1 MNLTIPSLWGELSRK
16 LRSSAPYRSLLEGAT
31 EVVRLPVPA
40 AAWVMSLLA
49 DDLAEQGEGRTQL
62 IVVPH
67 ESDAQAWIE
76 AAQFF
81 TGGEGGPSAAAEPVY
96 FPGPPLT
103 PYQETDPSLLVRAQ
117 ETVALDRLLHDER
130 PVLVTTPRALFRRL
144 PTADAFRAA
153 TVELA
158 VGEEAPMEEL
168 LDHLFEHGYRRTDLV
183 TEVGDVAVRGGILDL
198 FPAGADEPVRVE
210 YFGDTVDTLRRFD
223 VRSQRSEERAER
235 VRLLPLTL
243 FTSGPGQAERLA
255 DVLADVA
262 GDKLTREAA
271 GHLADLRERGAFPGW
286 THYLPLLAR
295 ETASLGE
302 LAAGASTASDS
313 AAGPDPLV
321 VAADPSAL
329 AAEAEQHADTL
340 EADYAARRNHHKLAA
355 PPDALEEPLEVVE
368 AVLDS
373 ARIRLGGLVVG
384 SAGPAA
390 GPTAGAGLPA
400 VDFAAIT
407 TDLFQGQL
415 PRFPQEVATCRDRG
429 ERCVVAVAPGHRRRI
444 EDLLEA
450 RQIPVGAD
458 GVEIAEGELARGFRL
473 PAAGVS
479 LYGEQQLLPRAKPQV
494 RAAKKRKGPRYGPFV
509 SSLRDLKV
517 GDYIVHGDHGIG
529 QYVALRRLGG
539 DAAGG
544 DLPPVL
550 AGMKDG
556 DGVETEVMEIAYAS
570 GKSLLLPLSRLD
582 MIQKF
587 SGIEGVSPRL
597 DTLGGTSWNKTK
609 SRVKKSLRD
618 MAGELLKLYAE
629 RAVAEAPAMDPDSDR
644 MRQFEAAFVYEET
657 PDQLEAIAAIKE
669 DIEGS
674 QPMDRLL
681 CGDVGYGKTEVA
693 MRAAFKA
700 VDSGFQVAVLAP
712 TTILA
717 DQHLE
722 TFEKRFAG
730 FPVKVEMVSRFRTNA
745 EIKETLARVAGGEVD
760 VLVGTHRL
768 LSKDVDFPRLG
779 LVVVDEEQRFGVAQK
794 ERLKKLKKNVHVLAM
809 SATPVPRTLQLSLAG
824 VRDLSVIE
832 TPPKDRMAVE
842 TAIVP
847 FDGQL
852 VREAIEYELERGG
865 QVYYVYNRV
874 ETIDKMQAYLREVV
888 PDVRVTVGHGQLGEG
903 ELSKRMHA
911 FTAGDY
917 DLLLA
922 TTIIENG
929 IDIPNV
935 NTMIIHRA
943 DRFGLSQLYQLRGRV
958 GRSDQLAYCYLT
970 IPGDRV
976 LSADARQRLSALR
989 EFTDLGAGF
998 RIAARDLEIRG
1009 AGNLLGAEQSGHI
1022 AAVGIET
1029 YLKMLEETVAEL
1041 RGEAVP
1047 EAPSTAIDLPVP
1059 MSIPDDYVADPN
1071 LRMETYRNIVSGE
1084 RGDED
1089 VLAELEDRFGP
1100 PPAEV
1105 RTLLEVARVK
1115 RMAEALRVQS
1125 IGFQK
1130 GALVIRLRQ
1139 DARVD
1144 VDRLVEMMN
1153 QDPGIAFSPTG
1164 VLTVRSDAGLLETAK
1179 RTLEELAA

>member
-1 MNLTIPSLWGELSRK
+1 MTIPSLWEDLSRR
-16 LRSSAPYRSLLEGAT
+16 LRTSAPYRALLDGAT

-40 AAWVMSLLA
+40 AAWVMTLLA
-49 DDLAEQGEGRTQL
+49 EDLATQGEGRAQL
-62 IVVPH
+62 VVVPH

-76 AAQFF
+76 AARLF
-81 TGGEGGPSAAAEPVY
+81 GGESGSESGSTATEPVY

-153 TVELA
+153 AVELV
-158 VGEEAPMEEL
+158 VGEESPMEEL
-168 LDHLFEHGYRRTDLV
+168 LDHLLDHGYRRTDLV
-183 TEVGDVAVRGGILDL
+183 TEVGEVAVRGGILDL
-198 FPAGADEPVRVE
+198 FPPGEDDPVRLE

-223 VRSQRSEERAER
+223 VQTQRTEETLQRT
-235 VRLLPLTL
+235 RLLPLTL
-243 FTSGPGQAERLA
+243 FASGASQAERLA

-262 GDKLTREAA
+262 GDKLTQEAA
-271 GHLADLRERGAFPGW
+271 GHLSELRQRGEFPGW

-302 LAAGASTASDS
+302 LAARGGEDGGRYPMVIAVDPTA
-313 AAGPDPLV
+313 LE
-321 VAADPSAL
+321 
-329 AAEAEQHADTL
+329 AEAEQHAETL
-340 EADYAARRNHHKLAA
+340 EADYAARRNHHKLTA
-355 PPDALEEPLEVVE
+355 PPDALEEPLEAVE
-368 AVLDS
+368 AILAA
-373 ARIRLGGLVVG
+373 ARIHLGGLILQHG
-384 SAGPAA
+384 GQSG
-390 GPTAGAGLPA
+390 TAQR
-400 VDFAAIT
+400 VDFAATT

-415 PRFPQEVATCRDRG
+415 PRFPQELATCRDRG
-429 ERCVVAVAPGHRRRI
+429 DRCVVAVAPGHRRRI

-450 RQIPVGAD
+450 RDIAVGGN
-458 GVEIAEGELARGFRL
+458 GVEIVEGELARGFRL

-479 LYGEQQLLPRAKPQV
+479 IYGEQQLLPRAKAQMRRP
-494 RAAKKRKGPRYGPFV
+494 RKGPRYGPFV

-517 GDYIVHGDHGIG
+517 GDYVVHSDHGIG

-539 DAAGG
+539 DAGSG

-550 AGMKDG
+550 AGFKGG
-556 DGVETEVMEIAYAS
+556 DAVETEVMEIAYAS
-570 GKSLLLPLSRLD
+570 GKRLLVPLSRLD
-582 MIQKF
+582 LIQKF

-597 DTLGGTSWNKTK
+597 DSLGGTSWNKTK
-609 SRVKKSLRD
+609 SKVKKSLRD

-629 RAVAEAPAMDPDSDR
+629 RQVAEAPAMPADSDR
-644 MRQFEAAFVYEET
+644 MRGFEAAFVYEET

-669 DIEGS
+669 DMEGT

-693 MRAAFKA
+693 MRAAMKA
-700 VDSGFQVAVLAP
+700 VDSGYQVAVLAP

-722 TFEKRFAG
+722 TFQKRFAG
-730 FPVKVEMVSRFRTNA
+730 FDLTIEMISRFRSA
-745 EIKETLARVAGGEVD
+745 AGIQETVARVAAGQVD
-760 VLVGTHRL
+760 ILVGTHRL
-768 LSKDVDFPRLG
+768 LSKDVELPRLG

-847 FDGQL
+847 FEPQL

-874 ETIDKMQAYLREVV
+874 ESIEKMQAFLRELV
-888 PDVRVTVGHGQLGEG
+888 PKVRVTVGHGQLLEG

-935 NTMIIHRA
+935 NTMIVHRA

-958 GRSDQLAYCYLT
+958 GRSNQLAYCYLT

-976 LSADARQRLSALR
+976 LSNDARQRLAALR

-1029 YLKMLEETVAEL
+1029 YLKMLEETVAEM

-1047 EAPSTAIDLPVP
+1047 DAPSTAIDLPVP
-1059 MSIPDDYVADPN
+1059 MAIPEDYVADPN

-1084 RGDED
+1084 RDDDEI
-1089 VLAELEDRFGP
+1089 LAELEDRFGP
-1100 PPAEV
+1100 PPEAV
-1105 RTLLEVARVK
+1105 RTLLMVARVK

-1125 IGFQK
+1125 IGTQK

-1144 VDRLVEMMN
+1144 VDRLVELMN
-1153 QDPGIAFSPTG
+1153 EDSGIAFSPTG
-1164 VLTVRSDAGLLETAK
+1164 VLTVRSEGGLLDTAR